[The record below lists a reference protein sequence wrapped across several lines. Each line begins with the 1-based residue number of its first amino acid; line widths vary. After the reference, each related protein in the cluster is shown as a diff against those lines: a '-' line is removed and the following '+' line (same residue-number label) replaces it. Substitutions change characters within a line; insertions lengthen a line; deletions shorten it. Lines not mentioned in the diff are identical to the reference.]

1 MKIGFSFGR
10 CIRDIVN
17 GEVDYDDVAW
27 IISGTAIRDSS
38 AAMSVIDDYMHR
50 PDYLWGLDEKKCFE
64 IGMKLYEEGK
74 VLQPRLQGVHRHM
87 IPEGALWA
95 DMFPTNMSNNQA
107 AKSSW
112 DAYRLMIHMT
122 TQVPEDVEEHWKGN
136 GNAS

>member
-27 IISGTAIRDSS
+27 IISGTAMKDIES
-38 AAMSVIDDYMHR
+38 AKFVIQDYMYR
-50 PDYLWGLDEKKCFE
+50 SDYLGGLDEATC
-64 IGMKLYEEGK
+64 IDVGLRLYKEGK
-74 VLQPRLQGVHRHM
+74 VLQPRLEGVHRHM

-95 DMFPTNMSNNQA
+95 DMFPTNMANNVA
-107 AKSSW
+107 AKSAW
-112 DAYRLMIHMT
+112 DAYRFMIHMT

-136 GNAS
+136 GNVS